1 MLDSKP
7 LEFAE
12 VSRSD
17 LSTATTSGE
26 RYASGLESI
35 PLSAS
40 SKSSAPLFYGNDNDV
55 ITAIDGNQ
63 IIYAG
68 DGNNIILTGSDRDL
82 LYAGSGNDIINLG
95 DGNNIVNAAG
105 GNNRVL
111 TGAGNDLVFVG
122 NGSNVVYTSA
132 GNDIIYAG
140 TGRNLISAGT
150 GNDTVLF
157 GSGVNQLILSGG
169 EGSVTVYGFKPSS
182 DRLRLG
188 GDIAAESLKFE
199 TEGNNTLVMSG
210 SDLLATLKD
219 ATVSVKSLVPAGTPL
234 FSYEVVDLGAPST
247 YPNSTT
253 VAGNVI
259 NDRGQI
265 AGRASTGIPSASAS
279 PTTPVNVP
287 FIWENGS
294 IKLLTLTGE
303 KIGGPDGGTTIT
315 MPGRG
320 GLINGINDQGVIVG
334 AGDQPYPTGAG
345 DRGLKWTELDDGT
358 YSLTINQYEGVTAG
372 TPTGSSF
379 GTGPYAAESYY
390 FDINNSGQIAG
401 RNIYDGDDHSRAIY
415 LDANGNKFDLP
426 DIGGDTATA
435 RGINNLGQIVGLVDG
450 DGVNDITVNTTV
462 VWEQDATG
470 QYTLKNLG
478 TFGYDQS
485 SGRDINDV
493 GQIIGTVTSGTG
505 TTAITQGFIYED
517 GEIALLGGF
526 GGTTESANGI
536 NQFGQVVGSAQNVG
550 KQNRAFVWNDGT
562 IFDLNNSVSN
572 PAALSVN
579 GSAVTLTSATGINNF
594 GDIVANG
601 SYTYKDA
608 AGTTQTGT
616 RAYLLK
622 AVV

>member
-1 MLDSKP
+1 MLDTKP
-7 LEFAE
+7 LEYAQAHT
-12 VSRSD
+12 VQ
-17 LSTATTSGE
+17 LAE
-26 RYASGLESI
+26 RYASGLEPIS
-35 PLSAS
+35 LSAS
-40 SKSSAPLFYGNDNDV
+40 SKSSAPLYYGNDNDV

-63 IIYAG
+63 TIYAG

-82 LYAGSGNDIINLG
+82 IYAGSGNDIIN
-95 DGNNIVNAAG
+95 AAN

-122 NGSNVVYTSA
+122 NGSNVVYTAA

-140 TGRNLISAGT
+140 TDRNLINAGT

-169 EGSVTVYGFKPSS
+169 EGSVTVYGFKANS
-182 DRLRLG
+182 DRLRLQ
-188 GDIAAESLKFE
+188 GDIAARSLKFE

-210 SDLLATLKD
+210 SDLLATLFD
-219 ATVSVKSLVPAGTPL
+219 ATVSVKSLVPASTPL
-234 FSYEVVDLGAPST
+234 FSYEVVDLGAPSI
-247 YPNSTT
+247 YPDSTT
-253 VAGNVI
+253 VGGNVI

-287 FIWENGS
+287 FIWENGN
-294 IKLLTLTGE
+294 IKLLTLTGD

-320 GLINGINDQGVIVG
+320 GLINAINEQGVIVG

-345 DRGLKWTELDDGT
+345 DRGLKWTANADGT

-379 GTGPYAAESYY
+379 GTGPYDAESYY

-401 RNIYDGDDHSRAIY
+401 RKIYDGDDHSRAIY

-435 RGINNLGQIVGLVDG
+435 RGINNLGQIVGLVDSDG
-450 DGVNDITVNTTV
+450 DLNDINVNTTV

-505 TTAITQGFIYED
+505 TTAITEAFIYED

-526 GGTTESANGI
+526 GGTTGAANGI
-536 NQFGQVVGSAQNVG
+536 NQFGQVVGSSQNVG

-579 GSAVTLTSATGINNF
+579 GSQVTLTTATGINNF

-601 SYTYKDA
+601 TYTYKDA
-608 AGTTQTGT
+608 TGTTQTGT

>member
-1 MLDSKP
+1 MLDKS
-7 LEFAE
+7 LEFAQTG
-12 VSRSD
+12 RSD
-17 LSTATTSGE
+17 LSTATISGE
-26 RYASGLESI
+26 RYASGLESNL
-35 PLSAS
+35 PR
-40 SKSSAPLFYGNDNDV
+40 SSAPLYYGNDNDV
-55 ITAIDGNQ
+55 ITATDGNQ
-63 IIYAG
+63 TIYAG

-82 LYAGSGNDIINLG
+82 IYAGSGNDIINLG
-95 DGNNIVNAAG
+95 DGNNIVNAGG

-122 NGSNVVYTSA
+122 NGSNLVYTGA
-132 GNDIIYAG
+132 GNDIIYGG

-150 GNDTVLF
+150 GNDTVFF

-169 EGSVTVYGFKPSS
+169 EGEVTVYGFKASS

-188 GDIAAESLKFE
+188 GDISAQSLKFE
-199 TEGNNTLVMSG
+199 TEGNNTLVISG

-219 ATVSVKSLVPAGTPL
+219 ATVGVKSLVPAGTPL
-234 FSYEVVDLGAPST
+234 FSYEVVDLSAPTT
-247 YPNSTT
+247 YPNSTS

-265 AGRASTGIPSASAS
+265 AGRAATGNPSASAS

-287 FIWENGS
+287 FIWENGT

-303 KIGGPDGGTTIT
+303 KIGGPDGGTTVT

-320 GLINGINDQGVIVG
+320 GLINAINNQGMIVG

-345 DRGLKWTELDDGT
+345 DRGLKWTANPDGT

-401 RNIYDGDDHSRAIY
+401 RNIYDGDDHSRPIY
-415 LDANGNKFDLP
+415 LDANGNKFDLS
-426 DIGGDTATA
+426 DLGGDTGTA

-450 DGVNDITVNTTV
+450 DGELNDINVNTTV

-470 QYTLKNLG
+470 QYILKNLG

-505 TTAITQGFIYED
+505 TTAITQAFIYQD

-550 KQNRAFVWNDGT
+550 RQNRAFVWNDGT

-601 SYTYKDA
+601 SYTYRDA

-616 RAYLLK
+616 RAYLLR

>member
-7 LEFAE
+7 LEYAQAHT
-12 VSRSD
+12 VQ
-17 LSTATTSGE
+17 LAE
-26 RYASGLESI
+26 RYASGLEPIS
-35 PLSAS
+35 LSAS
-40 SKSSAPLFYGNDNDV
+40 SNSSAPLYYGNDNDV
-55 ITAIDGNQ
+55 ITATDGNQ
-63 IIYAG
+63 TIYAG

-82 LYAGSGNDIINLG
+82 IYALSGNDIINAAG
-95 DGNNIVNAAG
+95 GNNIVNAAG

-111 TGAGNDLVFVG
+111 TGTGNDLVFVG
-122 NGSNVVYTSA
+122 NGSNVVYTGA

-140 TGRNLISAGT
+140 TGRNLINAGT
-150 GNDTVLF
+150 GNDTVFF

-169 EGSVTVYGFKPSS
+169 EGSVTVYGFKASS

-188 GDIAAESLKFE
+188 GDIASVKFE
-199 TEGNNTLVMSG
+199 TEGNNTLVISG
-210 SDLLATLKD
+210 SDLLATLID
-219 ATVSVKSLVPAGTPL
+219 ATVGVKSLVPASTPL
-234 FSYEVVDLGAPST
+234 FSYEAVDLGAPTT
-247 YPNSTT
+247 YPNSTS

-259 NDRGQI
+259 NDQGQI
-265 AGRASTGIPSASAS
+265 AGRASTGNPSASAS

-287 FIWENGS
+287 FIWENGT
-294 IKLLTLTGE
+294 IKLLTLTGD
-303 KIGGPDGGTTIT
+303 KIGGPDGSTTIT

-320 GLINGINDQGVIVG
+320 GLINAINNEGMLVG

-345 DRGLKWTELDDGT
+345 DRGLKWTANADGT

-426 DIGGDTATA
+426 DLGGDTGTA
-435 RGINNLGQIVGLVDG
+435 RGINNLGQIVGLVDS
-450 DGVNDITVNTTV
+450 DGELNDINVNTTV

-470 QYTLKNLG
+470 QYILKNLG

-505 TTAITQGFIYED
+505 TTAITQAFIYQD

-526 GGTTESANGI
+526 GGTTGAANGI

-562 IFDLNNSVSN
+562 IFDLNNSVTN
-572 PAALSVN
+572 PTALSVN
-579 GSAVTLTSATGINNF
+579 GSQVTLTSATGINNF

>member
-1 MLDSKP
+1 MLDKS

-12 VSRSD
+12 VNRSD
-17 LSTATTSGE
+17 LSTFTTSGE
-26 RYASGLESI
+26 RYTSGLESNL
-35 PLSAS
+35 PR
-40 SKSSAPLFYGNDNDV
+40 SSAPLYYGNDNDV
-55 ITAIDGNQ
+55 ITAINGNQ
-63 IIYAG
+63 TIYAG

-82 LYAGSGNDIINLG
+82 IYAGSGNDIINLG
-95 DGNNIVNAAG
+95 DGNNIVNAGG

-150 GNDTVLF
+150 GNDTVFF

-169 EGSVTVYGFKPSS
+169 EGEVTVYGFKVNS

-188 GDIAAESLKFE
+188 GDIAAQSLKFE
-199 TEGNNTLVMSG
+199 TEGNNTLVLSG
-210 SDLLATLKD
+210 SDLLATLFD
-219 ATVSVKSLVPAGTPL
+219 ATVGVKSLVPAGTPL
-234 FSYEVVDLGAPST
+234 FSYEVVDLGAPTT
-247 YPNSTT
+247 YPNSTS

-265 AGRASTGIPSASAS
+265 SGRAATGNPSATAS

-287 FIWENGS
+287 FIWENGT

-320 GLINGINDQGVIVG
+320 GLINAINNQGMIVG

-345 DRGLKWTELDDGT
+345 DRGLNWTANADGT

-401 RNIYDGDDHSRAIY
+401 RNIYDGDDHSRPIY
-415 LDANGNKFDLP
+415 LDTNGNKFDLP
-426 DIGGDTATA
+426 DIGGDTGTA

-450 DGVNDITVNTTV
+450 DGELNDINVNTTV
-462 VWEQDATG
+462 LWEQDATG
-470 QYTLKNLG
+470 QYILKNLG

-505 TTAITQGFIYED
+505 TTAITQAFIYQD

-526 GGTTESANGI
+526 GGTTEAANGI

-601 SYTYKDA
+601 SYTYRDA

-616 RAYLLK
+616 RAYLLR

>member
-7 LEFAE
+7 LEFAQE
-12 VSRSD
+12 RSSN
-17 LSTATTSGE
+17 LSTATRSGE

-35 PLSAS
+35 SFSTS
-40 SKSSAPLFYGNDNDV
+40 SKSSAPLYYGNDNDV
-55 ITAIDGNQ
+55 ITATDGNQ
-63 IIYAG
+63 TIYAG
-68 DGNNIILTGSDRDL
+68 DGNNIVLTGSDRDL
-82 LYAGSGNDIINLG
+82 IYAGSGNDIINLG

-105 GNNRVL
+105 GSNRVL

-122 NGSNVVYTSA
+122 NGSNAVYTGA

-140 TGRNLISAGT
+140 TGRNLINAGT
-150 GNDTVLF
+150 GNDTVFF

-169 EGSVTVYGFKPSS
+169 EGEVTVYGFKASS
-182 DRLRLG
+182 DRLLG
-188 GDIAAESLKFE
+188 GNIAAQSLKFE
-199 TEGNNTLVMSG
+199 TEGNDTLVISG

-219 ATVSVKSLVPAGTPL
+219 ATVGVKSLVPAGTPL
-234 FSYEVVDLGAPST
+234 FSYEVVDLGAPTT
-247 YPNSTT
+247 YPNSTS

-265 AGRASTGIPSASAS
+265 AGRAATGNPSASAS

-287 FIWENGS
+287 YIWENGS
-294 IKLLTLTGE
+294 IKLLTLTGD
-303 KIGGPDGGTTIT
+303 KIGGPDGGTTVT

-320 GLINGINDQGVIVG
+320 GFINAINNQGMIVG

-345 DRGLKWTELDDGT
+345 DRGLKWTANPDGT

-372 TPTGSSF
+372 TPIGSSF

-450 DGVNDITVNTTV
+450 DGELNDINVNTAV

-470 QYTLKNLG
+470 EYILKNLG

-505 TTAITQGFIYED
+505 TTAITQAFIYQD

-550 KQNRAFVWNDGT
+550 RQNRAFVWNDGT

-601 SYTYKDA
+601 SYTYRDA

-616 RAYLLK
+616 RAYLLR